1 MTTWLPISTAP
12 RDKTY
17 VLVAGDSGYTTTPLR
32 VEVCRYDSDFRP
44 LNPWVNHSDDSFTDG
59 GPPPRWWMPLPP
71 LPVDYGDDNFL
82 DERNGAL
89 AIAETRRYRNKLASL
104 PASIRAKIAAGE
116 CLC

>member
-59 GPPPRWWMPLPP
+59 GNPPRWWMPLPP
-71 LPVDYGDDNFL
+71 VPADLMDDDHFDMMN
-82 DERNGAL
+82 RARINQ
-89 AIAETRRYRNKLASL
+89 SL
-104 PASIRAKIAAGE
+104 PPEYLEAILRAAKSQE
-116 CLC
+116 ML